1 MHLQNFGLNSEPF
14 GAAFEP
20 DFFYRG
26 YQHGAAL
33 SFLEQAFAIDRPALA
48 LIGPQG
54 AGKSSSL
61 QFAVERRSGGTR
73 LGQIDGLP
81 ETAAA
86 FLNSVLEAF
95 GFGALEAG
103 RAELRNLLSV
113 FVVQSRQNEQHVVLQ
128 VRDPHLPTP
137 EVMDEILWLLHAVAA
152 DGGFQV
158 VFSGG
163 EGLEALLATPRLA
176 TLAGLFRDRHQLA
189 PLGERETLDYL
200 HFRLGAAGIAD
211 PEPMLPEDA
220 CRAIFEATGGIVRV
234 VNRLAAAALER
245 AGRAGADS
253 IDVAAVRDSAA
264 PLGLNAGGEVGESG
278 FRLDVHLDETPYM
291 QLPLGRRKILIGRH
305 SHNEINLRDGSVS
318 RHHAMVVPEGD
329 RWVIVD
335 LNSTN
340 GTLVNGESVKHYPL
354 TDGDSILVGR
364 FRIEFRGHTGSSRA
378 RHEEP
383 DLRKTVVLSDR

>member
-1 MHLQNFGLNSEPF
+1 MRWPPTAVSRSCSPV
-14 GAAFEP
+14 A
-20 DFFYRG
+20 RG
-26 YQHGAAL
+26 
-33 SFLEQAFAIDRPALA
+33 SRPCW
-48 LIGPQG
+48 P
-54 AGKSSSL
+54 
-61 QFAVERRSGGTR
+61 RRDSQRSPACSGT
-73 LGQIDGLP
+73 
-81 ETAAA
+81 
-86 FLNSVLEAF
+86 
-95 GFGALEAG
+95 
-103 RAELRNLLSV
+103 
-113 FVVQSRQNEQHVVLQ
+113 
-128 VRDPHLPTP
+128 
-137 EVMDEILWLLHAVAA
+137 
-152 DGGFQV
+152 
-158 VFSGG
+158 
-163 EGLEALLATPRLA
+163 
-176 TLAGLFRDRHQLA
+176 A

-211 PEPMLPEDA
+211 PEPILPEDA
-220 CRAIFEATGGIVRV
+220 CRTIFEATGGIVRV
-234 VNRLAAAALER
+234 INRLAAAALER

-253 IDVAAVRDSAA
+253 IDVSAVRDSAA

-278 FRLDVHLDETPYM
+278 FRLDVHLDEMPYM

-364 FRIEFRGHTGSSRA
+364 FRIEFRGHAGESRA